1 VSGDSGGRGGSNTHG
16 RRAGRWL
23 GATLVSVVIA
33 GVTAFAVGVG
43 SKEADKVESGRTLSY
58 SVTRFG
64 AECGFGTYL
73 PESVAQR
80 VLQKPRPA
88 NWGVIEE
95 EPGAAAFSESVAQ
108 VSIQGESERTVVLTG
123 VRFKVRRQPRP
134 QGAVFEEPCGGPLAG
149 RALVADL
156 DVSPPRI
163 VASSSDPNG
172 IPGSEENGAPSH
184 APIRF
189 PWTVSVTDPLL
200 LYVIAKTDSC
210 YCKWTAELPWVSG
223 GRHGSVIVDN
233 GGKEFAVVGGANLT
247 EHLFLNGHWEV
258 GKLTSPS
265 SAAR

>member
-1 VSGDSGGRGGSNTHG
+1 MSGESGTDGSSGRRH
-16 RRAGRWL
+16 RAGRWL
-23 GATLVSVVIA
+23 GATLVSVAIA

-43 SKEADKVESGRTLSY
+43 SKEADKVESAGTLSS
-58 SVTRFG
+58 SVTRLG
-64 AECGFGTYL
+64 AECGVGTYL

-80 VLQKPRPA
+80 VLEKPRPA

-95 EPGAAAFSESVAQ
+95 QPGAAAFSESVAQ

-123 VRFKVRRQPRP
+123 VHFTVHREPRP
-134 QGAVFEEPCGGPLAG
+134 KGSVFEEPCGGPIAG

-172 IPGSEENGAPSH
+172 LAGSEENGH
-184 APIRF
+184 LLTRPIRF

-200 LYVIAKTDSC
+200 LYVIARTDSC
-210 YCKWTAELPWVSG
+210 YCKWTAKLPWVSG
-223 GRHGSVIVDN
+223 GRHGSVTIDD

-247 EHLFLNGHWEV
+247 QHLFLNGHWET
-258 GKLTSPS
+258 GHATSSPS
-265 SAAR
+265 AAP